1 MRLCAELFAV
11 AQKIGT
17 GFEIRTPIHIAIDRV
32 QSVVGLLTTS
42 MQATTMTTTSESLI
56 SRAGSI

>member
-1 MRLCAELFAV
+1 MRLRAELFAV

-17 GFEIRTPIHIAIDRV
+17 GFEFRTPVQIAIDRV
-32 QSVVGLLTTS
+32 QSVVRLLTPS